1 MLMLGDIISQLDKDW
16 FACVEERNLR
26 YLVES
31 GRIPIGFQADH
42 FWNFVAQAWQE
53 ADPYDRQCF
62 DWFQENRSAFQFKIV
77 SPHNDKELIMLH
89 LDKHKIFTNKLFL
102 VNIKIL
108 RNDHLLQQ
116 ERGEQS
122 LPLTKW
128 AFISFEKDLAK
139 IAEIAQPE
147 TWQLVQDGQYA
158 ILNSDSPY
166 PRLKNYLQ
174 QTFRRLQE
182 EQKIASVIYDEKPYR
197 AFNTGLISYDDKEIF
212 LIFDPN
218 YPNQEQPW
226 KLYGVCTPG
235 NGIGNEILHQA
246 FQDFTPRAH
255 FIQDYNQAVLI
266 LDPHKPIDQQIP
278 TISDDHF
285 LDHLERWPVAVI
297 ERELT
302 QDSKA
307 YTLFQH
313 LQTLDTTNGQGD
325 HTWLEFKQYIISHME
340 LKLRF
345 KKSIEVALRSSWEYI
360 ALKPWLVAYQY
371 NFGRHEVELLLP
383 LRLQGRMWVDLALVI
398 TASEGSYQYK
408 GRTVLTREM
417 AYNNA
422 RLLTP
427 LSPDHWLHGT
437 MTTSIR

>member
-1 MLMLGDIISQLDKDW
+1 MILGEFISQLDRDW
-16 FACVEERNLR
+16 FACVEDRNLR
-26 YLVES
+26 YLTES
-31 GRIPIGFQADH
+31 GRVPQGFLPEQ
-42 FWNFVAQAWQE
+42 FWQFVAMAWQQS
-53 ADPYDRQCF
+53 DPYDRKAF
-62 DWFQENRSAFQFKIV
+62 DWFQENRSAFQFKIPYPNRP
-77 SPHNDKELIMLH
+77 SEIIMLH
-89 LDKHKIFTNKLFL
+89 LDRHKVFTHKLFL

-108 RNDHLLQQ
+108 QNDYLGQQ
-116 ERGEQS
+116 RSEES

-128 AFISFEKDLAK
+128 AFLSFEKDLAR
-139 IAEIAQPE
+139 IAEIAKAE
-147 TWQLVQDGQYA
+147 AWQSNYEPHLH
-158 ILNSDSPY
+158 LNQEFSFN
-166 PRLKNYLQ
+166 RLKNYLQ

-182 EQKIASVIYDEKPYR
+182 EDKIIAATYEGKPYR

-246 FQDFTPRAH
+246 FQDFTPRAQ
-255 FIQDYNQAVLI
+255 FISDYNQATLI
-266 LDPHKPIDQQIP
+266 LDPNKPIDQQLP

-285 LDHLERWPVAVI
+285 LDHLERWPPEVI
-297 ERELT
+297 ERELRNDP
-302 QDSKA
+302 QAFS
-307 YTLFQH
+307 LFDH
-313 LQTLDTTNGQGD
+313 LQSLDNTTGQID
-325 HTWLEFKQYIISHME
+325 RCWLEFKQYIMRTID

-345 KKSIEVALRSSWEYI
+345 KKSIESALRNSWEYI
-360 ALKPWLVAYQY
+360 IQKPWLIAPQY

-383 LRLQGRMWVDLALVI
+383 LRLHARLYVDLALVI

-422 RLLTP
+422 RLLYP
-427 LSPDHWLHGT
+427 LSPDHWLRGT
-437 MTTSIR
+437 SQLNLT